1 VIAGA
6 GTIAGDARLRVLIG
20 VYAML
25 GLVGGSLQV
34 FTVVVAHRL
43 AGLGDPG
50 VGELWAA
57 VGVGGLLGTVAVAGV
72 ASRRQLTSVLAL
84 GVALWGLGLAAIGV
98 VSGATATFGGLLVV
112 GAANVLAD
120 VGLVTLLQRIVPER
134 VLSRVFGVLQSVLAL
149 MLVLGALAAPAL
161 ISAAGTRA
169 ALVITGGALP
179 LLVAL
184 TWVRLRRID
193 APREDAATRAV
204 LLSGMDLFSALPEP
218 TIASLAS
225 SLIPVEAP
233 EGRVV
238 IRQGDPA
245 DCFYVIADGAV
256 EVTIDGEHV
265 RTQGPGE
272 WFGELALLRKVP
284 RTATVTAKTPVRLY
298 SLDREPFLS
307 AVTGHPASAAVA
319 DVLIA
324 TRLGSL
330 AAPALPARLTDAED
344 LPATGAVS
352 D

>member
-1 VIAGA
+1 
-6 GTIAGDARLRVLIG
+6 
-20 VYAML
+20 
-25 GLVGGSLQV
+25 
-34 FTVVVAHRL
+34 
-43 AGLGDPG
+43 
-50 VGELWAA
+50 
-57 VGVGGLLGTVAVAGV
+57 
-72 ASRRQLTSVLAL
+72 
-84 GVALWGLGLAAIGV
+84 
-98 VSGATATFGGLLVV
+98 
-112 GAANVLAD
+112 
-120 VGLVTLLQRIVPER
+120 
-134 VLSRVFGVLQSVLAL
+134 VFGVLQSVLAL

-161 ISAAGTRA
+161 IAAAGTRA

-204 LLSGMDLFSALPEP
+204 LLSGMDLFSALSEP
-218 TIASLAS
+218 TIASLAA
-225 SLIPVEAP
+225 SLIPVEVP

-238 IRQGDPA
+238 IRQGDPP
-245 DCFYVIADGAV
+245 DRFYVIADGTV
-256 EVTIDGEHV
+256 EVTIDGERV

-272 WFGELALLRKVP
+272 GFGELALLRELP

-307 AVTGHPASAAVA
+307 AVTGHPATAAVA

-330 AAPALPARLTDAED
+330 AALARPARPADAEE
-344 LPATGAVS
+344 LAAAAAVS